1 MKAESSKLGQS
12 SKSVKRPAE
21 EEVID
26 FFATSSPLKRP
37 HTCGSSSRRTHEEP
51 IVIDDD
57 DDGDEEEDYD
67 EEAAYYEAQYGMI
80 KKMEMRE
87 SRPIKVVA
95 AETDQLEERDVV
107 RGKLAKLDSE
117 VGFLPN
123 HLPSFFSS
131 VSLPRRAGSY
141 LGRQADVADER
152 RPSRD

>member
-1 MKAESSKLGQS
+1 MKSESSKLGQS
-12 SKSVKRPAE
+12 SKSAKRPAE
-21 EEVID
+21 DDDVID

-37 HTCGSSSRRTHEEP
+37 HTSGSSSRRTHEEP

-57 DDGDEEEDYD
+57 DDGNEEEDYD
-67 EEAAYYEAQYGMI
+67 EEAAYYEAQYGLI

-95 AETDQLEERDVV
+95 GETDQLEERDVV

-123 HLPSFFSS
+123 RLPSFFSS
-131 VSLPRRAGSY
+131 VSVPRRAGRY
-141 LGRQADVADER
+141 LGRQADVADE
-152 RPSRD
+152 